1 MKEKGELRKTY
12 FSWSQGRKE
21 KEKEKKKPGCD
32 SQCPEKVPG
41 GRQIFFLSLFAVL
54 GIEPRVWSMPGKHFT
69 T

>member
-41 GRQIFFLSLFAVL
+41 GRQIFFSFSLCST
-54 GIEPRVWSMPGKHFT
+54 GD
-69 T
+69 